1 MMKVRVTLFLLM
13 IFALGACQTRGVLL
27 KETPLN
33 VSETRRVIV
42 SVIGEPRSLSQN
54 GRELSSQYYDRKQ
67 NEIKKME
74 MARERLFTHI
84 TVLGDRRPYDVQV
97 EVLVESRN
105 QDGAFELVGSDD
117 NRAAVIA
124 DKLKKALHQ
133 SRDKRNVID
142 DFRSF

>member
-1 MMKVRVTLFLLM
+1 MVISRVLLLF
-13 IFALGACQTRGVLL
+13 FFVFVVGGCQTRGVML

-42 SVIGEPRSLSQN
+42 SIIGEPRFLSQN

-74 MARERLFTHI
+74 MARERMFTHI
-84 TVLGDRRPYDVQV
+84 TVLGDRRPYDIQV

-105 QDGAFELVGSDD
+105 QEGAFELVGSDD
-117 NRAAVIA
+117 SRAAVIA
-124 DKLKKALHQ
+124 DKLKRALHQ

>member
-1 MMKVRVTLFLLM
+1 MLNLRVFSLLSSFLILVS
-13 IFALGACQTRGVLL
+13 CQTRGVLL

-42 SVIGEPRSLSQN
+42 SVIGEPRALSQN

-67 NEIKKME
+67 SEIKKME
-74 MARERLFTHI
+74 MARERLYTHI

-105 QDGAFELVGSDD
+105 QEGAFELVGNDD
-117 NRAAVIA
+117 SRAAVIA
-124 DKLKKALHQ
+124 DKLKKALNQ